1 MKTARAE
8 AALEYLEHGLQVFPL
23 QQKSKEPATV
33 HSFKDCTDNP
43 KQVAA
48 WWGFDDYEAPN
59 PDYNVAIVCGQA
71 SGGLLVIDIDNH
83 EADGFETLREFEMT
97 HGKLPETV
105 TAITGTGGKHLL
117 YRSTRSLGPHVNREM
132 GIDLRAEGSYIV
144 APPSIHPKTGEC
156 YEWSISLDDMEI
168 AWANDTVYELVDLIC
183 KTGAASDSKDRP
195 VFELPETVGK
205 GARDDT
211 MFRYACSLRA
221 KGLDET
227 TIQFACESANKQRF
241 NPPLADS
248 ILRQKVKQACKYP
261 AGQNAANIIDAV
273 SGAEVSKKLG
283 TELRTPLRGRGGKIE
298 FYSMGDIILED
309 DLACKIDGVL
319 NVWNGTRWAA
329 DDETIEMRSR
339 LRAKDITSNTL
350 SEVYKY
356 LICMAPSKYAS
367 SSFDNGYYVQFRNA
381 TIDART
387 LQEVEPT
394 PDMYISATL
403 NCEWQADIAANET
416 DTFFES
422 LSAGR
427 ADIKQLMLET
437 LGNCML
443 SKKAVKKASMLI
455 GRSKELDGNASNGKS
470 SYIELVRNILGNDN
484 ASFLTLHQ
492 LSQRFMTHML
502 FGKLANL
509 GDDIPASFVDDNAA
523 SDFKKLVTGET
534 MTADV
539 KNKAQVVFQPN
550 TTLVFSMNDIP
561 RWSNMGGIS
570 RRLAFTP
577 FFAHFRPDKPGYV
590 KDVKSVLGKE
600 EVKSRAALLA
610 MQTLPELIERGSY
623 IYVPEMEEE
632 LAGVVRDND
641 PVERWIYDAEVYIND
656 FVGKTSGEVYRKYSD
671 WCESSGE
678 RGVSLMSFGK
688 KLKQHVWTD
697 CNGEHWRV
705 GQQKTGGHRV
715 YTASKAE

>member
-8 AALEYLEHGLQVFPL
+8 AALEYIEHGFQVIPL
-23 QQKSKEPATV
+23 KAHDKVPATT
-33 HSFKDCTDNP
+33 HGLRDCTDNP
-43 KQVAA
+43 EQVEF
-48 WWGFDDYEAPN
+48 WWGFGRHERSRADF
-59 PDYNVAIVCGQA
+59 NVGIVCGEQ
-71 SGGLLVIDIDNH
+71 SGGLIVIDIDTHGAN
-83 EADGFETLREFEMT
+83 GMQTLHEFELQ
-97 HGKLPETV
+97 HGALPETV
-105 TAITGTGGKHLL
+105 TAITGTGGKHLF
-117 YRSTRSLGPHVNREM
+117 YRSARELHPFANPKL

-144 APPSIHPKTGEC
+144 APPSIHPNGEV
-156 YEWSISLDDMEI
+156 YEWSTSLDDMEP
-168 AWANDTVYELVDLIC
+168 AQANDTVYALIDYC
-183 KTGAASDSKDRP
+183 APTSTGVEGKDSKAR
-195 VFELPETVGK
+195 FQLPKKIDSG
-205 GARDDT
+205 GRNDLL
-211 MFRYACSLRA
+211 FRYACSLRSIHRPKDEIYNSVLGANFARCTKPLSVGEVGKIVDSAWTYDEMDEEA
-221 KGLDET
+221 KDE
-227 TIQFACESANKQRF
+227 
-241 NPPLADS
+241 
-248 ILRQKVKQACKYP
+248 
-261 AGQNAANIIDAV
+261 
-273 SGAEVSKKLG
+273 AEG
-283 TELRTPLRGRGGKIE
+283 ELRRPKRTKSGKV
-298 FYSMGDIILED
+298 DWP
-309 DLACKIDGVL
+309 DLAEIIKADDHCCKIDGVL
-319 NVWNGTRWAA
+319 SVWNGRRWCSTER
-329 DDETIEMRSR
+329 DINVRSR
-339 LRAKDITSNTL
+339 IRANDLTTNQL
-350 SEVYKY
+350 NEVYRY
-356 LICMAPSKYAS
+356 LLDMTEDRYANT
-367 SSFDNGYYVQFRNA
+367 SFDNGHYVQFRNV

-387 LQEVEPT
+387 LHEVEPT

-403 NCEWQADIAANET
+403 NCDWQPDIGANEA
-416 DTFFES
+416 DMFFES

-443 SKKAVKKASMLI
+443 GKKAVKKASMLI

-550 TTLVFSMNDIP
+550 TTLIFSMNDIP

-577 FFAHFRPDKPGYV
+577 FFAHFRPDKPGYI
-590 KDVKSVLGKE
+590 KDIKSVLGKE

-610 MQTLPELIERGSY
+610 LQTLPELIERGSY

-632 LAGVVRDND
+632 LAGVIRDND
-641 PVERWIYDAEVYIND
+641 PVERWIYDAEIYIND
-656 FVGKTSGEVYRKYSD
+656 IVGKTSGDVYRRYSE
-671 WCESSGE
+671 WCDNSGE
-678 RGVSLMSFGK
+678 RGVSLVSFGK

-697 CNGEHWRV
+697 CNGEHWQA

-715 YTASKAE
+715 YTALKVE